1 MLDEKLRRENRGN
14 RGGLLGKG
22 KINGKDFSLEDISSS
37 GCRIRYEGSLKIGE
51 TYALSLKIH
60 GHPGLEKHVEVKAK
74 TVRRISC
81 SEIVGNEYA
90 LEFIGLSEMARIELD
105 ELINARNNKLVD
117 NVDDNE

>member
-1 MLDEKLRRENRGN
+1 MLDEKLRQGNRGN
-14 RGGLLGKG
+14 RGGLLGTG

-37 GCRIRYEGSLKIGE
+37 GCRIRYEGDLKKGE
-51 TYALSLKIH
+51 TYVIELEIH
-60 GHPGLEKHVEVKAK
+60 GYPGLEKHLQMKAK
-74 TVRRISC
+74 SVRRISC

-117 NVDDNE
+117 NKEDNE